1 MLGWLSLERAAVF
14 SAHAEVVPSST
25 HAMNY
30 AFGILRARGGS
41 SIKGLT
47 KPELIAYSPRTR
59 R

>member
-1 MLGWLSLERAAVF
+1 MEDAEILFSQVF
-14 SAHAEVVPSST
+14 SAHAEVVPASESMRT
-25 HAMNY
+25 PS
-30 AFGILRARGGS
+30 GCILRARGGS